1 MPYAALNPIP
11 SIPFISRFRVKT
23 KDGLSIR
30 MRSAKAR
37 SAQRHLQ
44 LAERLL
50 KKRQKA
56 KARVHLSKAKK
67 LLVAFKPRTASGKK
81 EKAELLKAYRNIS
94 RTISPTTTVRKTTS
108 TTAVTKPTTITTT
121 VSRPTVEGGGGF
133 RFEIPPDIA
142 DRMNAAVSR
151 PKAVKPTP
159 SLPAMEFSPST
170 PTDFTPSDDEML
182 IMEEDEEDEAGIPM
196 WLIGLGVAGAA
207 FAAYKLLR

>member
-11 SIPFISRFRVKT
+11 FTNFNLFSRFRIKT

-37 SAQRHLQ
+37 SAQRQ
-44 LAERLL
+44 LKLADRLL

-56 KARVHLSKAKK
+56 KARVHLAKAKK

-81 EKAELLKAYRNIS
+81 EKAELVKAYRNIS

-108 TTAVTKPTTITTT
+108 TTAVTKPTTTTTT
-121 VSRPTVEGGGGF
+121 VSRPTLTSTPLVAL
-133 RFEIPPDIA
+133 PPGPYSKVPIA
-142 DRMNAAVSR
+142 AAS
-151 PKAVKPTP
+151 AGVKPTP
-159 SLPAMEFSPST
+159 SLPTTDFSPST
-170 PTDFTPSDDEML
+170 PTDFTPSDDETL
-182 IMEEDEEDEAGIPM
+182 ILEEDEGGIPM